1 MAASD
6 NGGGGTVVE
15 EEEELE
21 EEELAPLLEEEE
33 LAALLEEEELEDEE
47 LDKVLEELD
56 RPEASPW
63 AVLPAVLRSLHN
75 EASDINCAAVT
86 PWFFC
91 ALIHFFMPITYGPSV
106 GKVGMRRKFRG
117 LCLRVRPFLL
127 LLLLLLLLLP
137 PPPPPP
143 VLRPLDVL
151 IMEEVMSAS
160 MSMSETAPAEGR
172 ANKLKVSRPC

>member
-1 MAASD
+1 M
-6 NGGGGTVVE
+6 VE
-15 EEEELE
+15 EEEE
-21 EEELAPLLEEEE
+21 LEEEE

-117 LCLRVRPFLL
+117 LCLRERLMGKSDVATPTGVRDDCH
-127 LLLLLLLLLP
+127 
-137 PPPPPP
+137 
-143 VLRPLDVL
+143 R
-151 IMEEVMSAS
+151 
-160 MSMSETAPAEGR
+160 
-172 ANKLKVSRPC
+172 

>member
-15 EEEELE
+15 EEEE
-21 EEELAPLLEEEE
+21 LEEEE

-127 LLLLLLLLLP
+127 LLLLLLL
-137 PPPPPP
+137 
-143 VLRPLDVL
+143 PLDVL